1 MLKYYF
7 LIIFATS
14 LPFDGTGN
22 MQKISCTCFV
32 CVGGGGGGGGGGRF
46 YQADFRLTSEGSLM
60 EHWPHFLEFPFHFLK
75 IVVGMQAFSSHYSV
89 VSIILELFL
98 S

>member
-1 MLKYYF
+1 MF
-7 LIIFATS
+7 
-14 LPFDGTGN
+14 
-22 MQKISCTCFV
+22 CV
-32 CVGGGGGGGGGGRF
+32 CVGGGGGGGGGCRL

-89 VSIILELFL
+89 VSGCYFPDLWL
-98 S
+98 SQFQNRP